1 MLTPH
6 RTVAILIFPA
16 IAYLGAACERTD
28 TPTGARLMASLAGPA
43 RLLVDDDLVQCPT
56 AQYMSIQAAVNDA
69 QPGDH
74 IDVCPGTYH
83 EQVIISGSGKNNI
96 QLRSTKQWAAVIK
109 APTVMVPDP
118 ADNGFFTILR
128 ISGAQN
134 VTILAFTI
142 AGPGPDFCGSLH
154 YGIRVDHDGS
164 ANILGNHITDIRD
177 QYRPPP
183 DPFAGQPSGCQNG
196 MGVVVGGHFN
206 DVVFSTGS
214 ARIEGNLVDKYQKN
228 GVVVG
233 GSGSSA
239 VIAANRVF
247 GFGPTSGIAQN
258 GIEVLQDATAEVKHN
273 FSSGHIYT
281 PQTVAPTGVLL
292 ALAGSVDIHHNTITQ
307 NDVDMYAELSSAPS
321 SLAHNR
327 TRASTFDGIV
337 VDLANNVTVGE
348 NLTEQNGGPGIGL
361 YDGAMGN
368 TLENNQID
376 RNTPTCPL
384 TCFGGGILL
393 YEANDNT
400 LRGNHIRNNGTFNNL
415 DNTDGIRVNTPS
427 TGNIIESNHLR
438 GNLTH
443 DCHDASMGNTW
454 ADNHGQTSFGTA
466 VCSDPDPQDDFA
478 VEAGW
483 DPSYPW
489 YSVYDGLAT
498 DYDWP
503 SLYSAIDA
511 QIQGL
516 LDLLPQVGV
525 GGVRRPSP

>member
-1 MLTPH
+1 MANSGRLSRSRSTGTATTPSMTSSSSSRRTRTPLTAVCVGSGAIRGHPSSQCGGSGVSCGTPPSRRSELYRLRAARRRPMLTAH
-6 RTVAILIFPA
+6 RTVAMLIVPA

-196 MGVVVGGHFN
+196 MGVVVGGDFN
-206 DVVFSTGS
+206 EVVFSTGS
-214 ARIEGNLVDKYQKN
+214 ARI
-228 GVVVG
+228 
-233 GSGSSA
+233 
-239 VIAANRVF
+239 
-247 GFGPTSGIAQN
+247 
-258 GIEVLQDATAEVKHN
+258 
-273 FSSGHIYT
+273 
-281 PQTVAPTGVLL
+281 
-292 ALAGSVDIHHNTITQ
+292 
-307 NDVDMYAELSSAPS
+307 
-321 SLAHNR
+321 
-327 TRASTFDGIV
+327 
-337 VDLANNVTVGE
+337 
-348 NLTEQNGGPGIGL
+348 
-361 YDGAMGN
+361 
-368 TLENNQID
+368 
-376 RNTPTCPL
+376 
-384 TCFGGGILL
+384 
-393 YEANDNT
+393 
-400 LRGNHIRNNGTFNNL
+400 
-415 DNTDGIRVNTPS
+415 
-427 TGNIIESNHLR
+427 
-438 GNLTH
+438 
-443 DCHDASMGNTW
+443 
-454 ADNHGQTSFGTA
+454 
-466 VCSDPDPQDDFA
+466 
-478 VEAGW
+478 
-483 DPSYPW
+483 
-489 YSVYDGLAT
+489 
-498 DYDWP
+498 
-503 SLYSAIDA
+503 
-511 QIQGL
+511 
-516 LDLLPQVGV
+516 
-525 GGVRRPSP
+525 RR